1 MMDRLIGLRSVLF
14 GSDRAEA
21 VFYTQPPAGPVE
33 VPAIRYEDPAE
44 AGLAPSNRAR
54 RLVRFEIRQ
63 SDLSCKPG
71 SADSLTDGGG
81 TVWRVKGDVETDGQ
95 VGVWRFTAERAPDA

>member
-1 MMDRLIGLRSVLF
+1 MMDRLIGLRSSLF
-14 GSDRAEA
+14 FSDRAEA

-33 VPAIRYEDPAE
+33 VMAIRYEDAAE

-63 SDLSCKPG
+63 ADLGGKPT
-71 SADSLTDGGG
+71 SADSLTDAAG
-81 TVWRVKGDVETDGQ
+81 TVWRVKGDVEPDST
-95 VGVWRFTAERAPDA
+95 VGVWRFVAERAPDA